1 MTNLVPESINEAVAA
16 KNTKKLDKK
25 LTKEGGEKVEQS
37 SNDKCKNAI
46 AALRKQIADVKKPG
60 GANTTIEKR
69 KKVQELEAKIA
80 KWEAKC
86 K

>member
-1 MTNLVPESINEAVAA
+1 MKNLVPESINEAVAEKKA
-16 KNTKKLDKK
+16 EKLKKKLA
-25 LTKEGGEKVEQS
+25 KEGGNKVEQS
-37 SNDKCKNAI
+37 SNEKCKNAI

-60 GANTTIEKR
+60 GSNTTIEKR
-69 KKVQELEAKIA
+69 KKVEELEAKIA